1 MSDNDKDKDSSVRVA
16 VRIRPQI
23 PREIIDMC
31 RVCTQVTPNEPQV
44 LLGTDKAFTYDFVF
58 DMDATQAEIYD
69 KCVEKLIEGAL
80 RGYNATV
87 LAYGQTGSGKTYTMG
102 TGFDREIIELQEGII
117 PRAVRHLFSG
127 IEDVQAR
134 GEDSDGVVVGPV
146 QFSVAAQFM
155 ELYNEE
161 IIDLLDPYNKGKV
174 YKIHEDPAGGIS
186 VAGATIKPIAGPQD
200 ALRCLQQ
207 GALARTTA
215 STQMNAQSSRSH
227 ALFTILIRRQR
238 VMSAEE
244 SGMPDGDLETL
255 TSKFHF
261 VDLAGSER
269 LKRTGAT
276 GERAREGISINCGL
290 LSLGN
295 VISALGDK
303 SKKAS
308 HIPYRD
314 SKLTRLLQD
323 SLGGNS
329 QTVMIACVSPSDRD
343 FMETLNT
350 LKYANRARNI
360 KNRVQINQD
369 QSSRTIS
376 QLRRE
381 IAALQLEL
389 LEYKQGKRSVDA
401 DGNPAISDTFH
412 ENAMLLQDNKR
423 LQQRLKAM
431 QESVNA
437 LTERNAELLSEKAI
451 AGWGPIGD
459 SDKSMSEMVAGYLKE
474 IEKLKAK
481 LIESDQM
488 YQQLKKA
495 TNSPRNINKNLFY
508 ADDDADDVL
517 TLAKREIEKE
527 RELLM
532 SRSLPGLDD
541 ANNQNVDN
549 ESADSDSDTE
559 SDDKTGEMQAEL
571 NDISSDI
578 ELKTKLIEQL
588 ELSQLRMRRMQEHYE
603 EKLNVLTVKIADTQ
617 RERDKVLSNM
627 TSNHPAGGPP
637 SSDKVKKVREEYEKK
652 LSDMQREMRKLQS
665 AQKEHRRQQRELQ
678 MQEAQLKSL
687 KSELAELKSNKIKL
701 IRRMNEETK
710 RHNEEDSRKTREI
723 AQLRKEARKH
733 QNTIK
738 SLQAQGAA
746 KDQVLKRKTEQV
758 SALRRIQRAPLSAKA
773 SGRVNGRK
781 HLDEFNVRQARVKWE
796 TLQRVISRAAR
807 SRQAVVE
814 LERELERLLSDRDM
828 LCHDLTNLKRRQK
841 MLPSQELASEEDD
854 ITSNLN
860 YIQENITQVQHAII
874 ELEEGKESATEAH
887 TMQSLLESVRTVD
900 EAKFYMERLCGA
912 AIAQTCDVAITEM
925 RLKERE
931 ALLNEVQQDSTMQQQ
946 LLQHVLSQTP
956 INFGSGDG
964 YAGSS
969 SNAGGRQSPTN
980 SISSTSTFDIP
991 PNASILSEFSRDA
1004 TNGLLSPSS
1013 SRSPSPSLE
1022 TDSTR
1027 SSMRMTKIRRLKA
1040 LPQELL
1046 FGSSNEKDDSM
1057 TRSYHLQQESGRSFI
1072 PISRV
1077 PSAPGSL
1084 KGLQPNPTPQSL
1096 RPPIS
1101 PLFPRKSFDTGATPL
1116 SPRLTRRPIPNKAS
1130 PGLEENDAV
1139 ASQSPPVYRRMSSR
1153 EETSGDVFSRLGAGM
1168 QDPPPGGRIREFDGK
1183 ARANVPLHCT
1193 HVVEGH
1199 TNSVLSV
1206 RVIDTTLFTA
1216 AADRTVKVWDLTTG
1230 TSSHCLSAHPGPVI
1244 AVEYDS
1250 KKHLL
1255 FSASAGFIRAWDLRM
1270 STARPVKTLCSS
1282 GSTLSGL
1289 AVLNPLQSGES
1300 SITALCMG
1308 ASGSLYT
1315 AASDKVRIWDI
1326 RQFSCTGKLSGGHQ
1340 AAVMCVTAWSGP
1352 NSTDFVATGSK
1363 DHYVKVFEVP
1373 SSSGLVLPLLH
1384 LEPPHYDGVQ
1394 ALTVAND
1401 GVGVDAELF
1410 SGSRDTGIKRW
1421 DLRTGELKQSLNNAH
1436 KGWVSGMAICGD
1448 VLLSGCRGGIV
1459 RLWSVRTCDSLAEMK
1474 TDSPINDIIV
1484 ADQRIYTASNDGKV
1498 RLWRLSSTAK
1508 RFRADNGR

>member
-102 TGFDREIIELQEGII
+102 TGFDREILELQEGII

-127 IEDVQAR
+127 IEDVQTR
-134 GEDSDGVVVGPV
+134 GEDSSGVVVGPV

-174 YKIHEDPAGGIS
+174 YKIHEDPSGGIS
-186 VAGATIKPIAGPQD
+186 VAGATIKPISGPQD

-401 DGNPAISDTFH
+401 EGNPAISDTFH

-437 LTERNAELLSEKAI
+437 LTERNAELMSEKTI
-451 AGWGPIGD
+451 AGWGSIGD
-459 SDKSMSEMVAGYLKE
+459 SDRAMSEMVAGYLKE

-488 YQQLKKA
+488 CQQLTKA

-508 ADDDADDVL
+508 NDIDADDVL

-541 ANNQNVDN
+541 TNNQNVEND
-549 ESADSDSDTE
+549 SDSDSDTE

-603 EKLNVLTVKIADTQ
+603 EKLNVLSAKIADTQ
-617 RERDKVLSNM
+617 RERDKVLANM
-627 TSNHPAGGPP
+627 GSGHPSGQQ
-637 SSDKVKKVREEYEKK
+637 SDKVRKVKDEYEKK
-652 LSDMQREMRKLQS
+652 LSEMQRELRKLQA

-687 KSELAELKSNKIKL
+687 RNELTELKSNKIKL

-710 RHNEEDSRKTREI
+710 RHNEEDSRKAREI

-758 SALRRIQRAPLSAKA
+758 SALRRVQRIPLSVKA

-781 HLDEFNVRQARVKWE
+781 HLEDFSVRQARLKWE
-796 TLQRVISRAAR
+796 SLQRTISRAAR

-814 LERELERLLSDRDM
+814 LERELERLLHDRET
-828 LCHDLTNLKRRQK
+828 LSHDLTNIRRRQK
-841 MLPSQELASEEDD
+841 VLPTPELASEEDD

-860 YIQENITQVQHAII
+860 YIQENITQVQHAIM
-874 ELEEGKESATEAH
+874 ELEEGKESATEALS
-887 TMQSLLESVRTVD
+887 MQNILESVRSVE
-900 EAKFYMERLCGA
+900 EAKFFMERLCGA

-931 ALLNEVQQDSTMQQQ
+931 ALLNEVQQDSSIQQQ
-946 LLQHVLSQTP
+946 LLQHVLAQTP
-956 INFGSGDG
+956 VNFGESCT
-964 YAGSS
+964 GSS
-969 SNAGGRQSPTN
+969 SNAGRHSPTN

-991 PNASILSEFSRDA
+991 PNASILAEYSRDVN
-1004 TNGLLSPSS
+1004 NGFSPSS
-1013 SRSPSPSLE
+1013 SRSPSPGLD

-1027 SSMRMTKIRRLKA
+1027 SSTKMTKVRRLKA

-1084 KGLQPNPTPQSL
+1084 KEDSDAL
-1096 RPPIS
+1096 PP
-1101 PLFPRKSFDTGATPL
+1101 
-1116 SPRLTRRPIPNKAS
+1116 
-1130 PGLEENDAV
+1130 
-1139 ASQSPPVYRRMSSR
+1139 QSPPVYRRMGSR
-1153 EETSGDVFSRLGAGM
+1153 EDTSGDVFSRLGAGM
-1168 QDPPPGGRIREFDGK
+1168 QDPPPGGSIREFNGK
-1183 ARANVPLHCT
+1183 PRANVPLHCT

-1206 RVIDTTLFTA
+1206 RVCDTTLFTA

-1250 KKHLL
+1250 KKNLL
-1255 FSASAGFIRAWDLRM
+1255 FSASGGFIRAWDLRM

-1289 AVLNPLQSGES
+1289 AALNPLQPGES

-1352 NSTDFVATGSK
+1352 NNTDFVATGSK

-1373 SSSGLVLPLLH
+1373 TSSGLVLPLLH

-1401 GVGVDAELF
+1401 GIGVDAELF

-1448 VLLSGCRGGIV
+1448 VLLSSCRGGIV

-1508 RFRADNGR
+1508 RFRSESSR

>member
-23 PREIIDMC
+23 PRELIDMC

-58 DMDATQAEIYD
+58 DMNATQAEIYD

-102 TGFDREIIELQEGII
+102 TGFDREILEMQEGII

-127 IEDVQAR
+127 IEDVQTR
-134 GEDSDGVVVGPV
+134 GEDSNGVVVGTV

-161 IIDLLDPYNKGKV
+161 IIDLLDPYNKGKA
-174 YKIHEDPAGGIS
+174 YKIHEDPSGGIS
-186 VAGATIKPIAGPQD
+186 VSGATIKPIAGPQD

-308 HIPYRD
+308 HVPYRD

-401 DGNPAISDTFH
+401 EGNPAVSDTFH

-451 AGWGPIGD
+451 AGWGAIGD

-488 YQQLKKA
+488 YQQLKKT
-495 TNSPRNINKNLFY
+495 TNTPRGFNKNQFFGGE
-508 ADDDADDVL
+508 DADGVL

-541 ANNQNVDN
+541 TNNQNVEN
-549 ESADSDSDTE
+549 ESDSDSDTE

-603 EKLNVLTVKIADTQ
+603 EKLNVLTAKITDTQ
-617 RERDKVLSNM
+617 RERDKVLANM
-627 TSNHPAGGPP
+627 GAINPSGPP
-637 SSDKVKKVREEYEKK
+637 SDKVRKVRDEYERK
-652 LSDMQREMRKLQS
+652 LGDMQRELRKLQA
-665 AQKEHRRQQRELQ
+665 AQREHKRQQRELQ

-687 KSELAELKSNKIKL
+687 RSELSDLKSNKIKL
-701 IRRMNEETK
+701 IRRMNEEVK
-710 RHNEEDSRKTREI
+710 RHNEEETRKSREI

-758 SALRRIQRAPLSAKA
+758 SALRRVQRTPLSAKA

-781 HLDEFNVRQARVKWE
+781 HLEEFNVRQARAKWE
-796 TLQRVISRAAR
+796 TLQRTISRAAR

-814 LERELERLLSDRDM
+814 LERELERLLNDRDI
-828 LCHDLTNLKRRQK
+828 LSHDLTNVKRRQK
-841 MLPSQELASEEDD
+841 MHPTSELASEEDD

-860 YIQENITQVQHAII
+860 YIQENITQVQHAIM
-874 ELEEGKESATEAH
+874 ELEEGKESATEALS
-887 TMQSLLESVRTVD
+887 MQNILESVHSVE
-900 EAKFYMERLCGA
+900 EAIFFMERLCGA
-912 AIAQTCDVAITEM
+912 AISQTCDVAITEM

-931 ALLNEVQQDSTMQQQ
+931 ALLNEVQQDSSIQQQ

-956 INFGSGDG
+956 VSFPES
-964 YAGSS
+964 YAGSC
-969 SNAGGRQSPTN
+969 SNAGRQSPTN

-991 PNASILSEFSRDA
+991 PSASILHTEFSRDA
-1004 TNGLLSPSS
+1004 NNGFSPSS
-1013 SRSPSPSLE
+1013 SRSPSPGFD

-1027 SSMRMTKIRRLKA
+1027 SSMRMTKVRRLKA
-1040 LPQELL
+1040 QPQELL

-1084 KGLQPNPTPQSL
+1084 KGLQPNPAPQSL
-1096 RPPIS
+1096 RPPNS
-1101 PLFPRKSFDTGATPL
+1101 PLFPRKSFDTATPL
-1116 SPRLTRRPIPNKAS
+1116 SPRLTRRPFPNKAS
-1130 PGLEENDAV
+1130 PGLEDSDALPP
-1139 ASQSPPVYRRMSSR
+1139 QSPPVYRRMGSR
-1153 EETSGDVFSRLGAGM
+1153 EDASSDVFSRLGAGN
-1168 QDPPPGGRIREFDGK
+1168 QDPPTGGSIREFNGK
-1183 ARANVPLHCT
+1183 PRANVPLHCT

-1199 TNSVLSV
+1199 SNSVLSV
-1206 RVIDTTLFTA
+1206 RVFDATLFTA
-1216 AADRTVKVWDLTTG
+1216 AADRTVKVWDMTTG

-1250 KKHLL
+1250 KRNLL
-1255 FSASAGFIRAWDLRM
+1255 FSASGGFIRAWDLRM

-1289 AVLNPLQSGES
+1289 AALNPQGES
-1300 SITALCMG
+1300 PITALCMG

-1315 AASDKVRIWDI
+1315 AASDKVRIWDV
-1326 RQFSCTGKLSGGHQ
+1326 RQFGCTGKLSGGHQ

-1352 NSTDFVATGSK
+1352 NNTDFLATGSK
-1363 DHYVKVFEVP
+1363 DHYVKVFEVS
-1373 SSSGLVLPLLH
+1373 SSSGVVLPLLH

-1401 GVGVDAELF
+1401 GIGVDAELF

-1448 VLLSGCRGGIV
+1448 VLLSSCRGGIV

-1474 TDSPINDIIV
+1474 TDSPINDIVV
-1484 ADQRIYTASNDGKV
+1484 ADQRIYTASNSGEV
-1498 RLWRLSSTAK
+1498 RIWRFSPSDFVNLTTSA
-1508 RFRADNGR
+1508 N